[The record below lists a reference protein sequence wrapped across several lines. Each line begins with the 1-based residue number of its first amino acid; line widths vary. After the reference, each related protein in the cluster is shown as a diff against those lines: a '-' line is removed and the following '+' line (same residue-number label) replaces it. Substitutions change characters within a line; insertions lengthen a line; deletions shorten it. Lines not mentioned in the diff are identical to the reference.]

1 MFQIPEVVAFLRQF
15 GISPEE
21 LGTHSFRKGSSTYC
35 SGGSTACPSMVSLQL
50 RAGWAM
56 AGVTGTYLRYEGA
69 GDQHVGRTV
78 SGLPL
83 DHPDFTVLPPHFPI
97 GNSVVFTAIQIL
109 FPGIPSTLTRVAEL
123 GLASVVYQWP
133 TLNTL
138 LHPTHLI

>member
-1 MFQIPEVVAFLRQF
+1 MPA
-15 GISPEE
+15 
-21 LGTHSFRKGSSTYC
+21 
-35 SGGSTACPSMVSLQL
+35 SMVALQL
-50 RAGWAM
+50 RAGWVM

-123 GLASVVYQWP
+123 GLASVVYHWP

-138 LHPTHLI
+138 LHPTHLVRNTPLLTVPGLMQSLAPLVTSGYAVFLLPPF